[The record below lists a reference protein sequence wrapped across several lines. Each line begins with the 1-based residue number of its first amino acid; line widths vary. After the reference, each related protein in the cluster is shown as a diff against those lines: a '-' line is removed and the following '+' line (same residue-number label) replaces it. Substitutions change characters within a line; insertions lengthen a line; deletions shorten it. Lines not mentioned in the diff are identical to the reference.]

1 MINDYTMVELTK
13 EQIRKYMEEVVEVM
27 RNSIAEVRA
36 DGKPTP
42 KVGALIVKPDGST
55 ETAYRGELRE
65 GDHAEYTLIERKCRD
80 QNLTGAVLFAT
91 LEPCAPGARKSPKL
105 SCAERITNARIAKV
119 FYGIEDPDPTVSG
132 KGCSLLKANGVEVAL
147 FDRDLQ
153 DEIRACNTEFLNAAN
168 ERSLLAKEEPKKI
181 MAAEGSLDAPVKNC
195 TLEMLDAELVQ
206 DFLDK
211 AGWNVKFG
219 EKEGMQLLTQFGIL
233 VSDKNGYVPSGTGL
247 LLFGK
252 HPEAS
257 FPNAIIKA
265 TFINDDGSEGDIV
278 NIAGPLVK
286 QPDKA
291 HDWYEQ
297 KIGKQID
304 RSHPERKPIY
314 DYPLKVI
321 REVLINAIIHRQYE
335 VLGAPIYLTISND
348 EIVVKSPGYPV
359 EPITLEQIN
368 NFSAPT
374 ISRNPRMMFV
384 FGVLNLSEQRGLGFK
399 TVRDLP
405 EVYNFPLPV
414 AKWETPYLSLVLSR
428 KPEGLKEDDLTE
440 KERKALDFIRL
451 NGETPRKLVEE
462 HLGLEKKTAERLMNS
477 LLEKGKV
484 EKKGVGRGT
493 VYVAIVNKKK

>member
-1 MINDYTMVELTK
+1 
-13 EQIRKYMEEVVEVM
+13 M
-27 RNSIAEVRA
+27 RNSVAEVRE

-42 KVGALIVKPDGST
+42 KVGALIVKPDGTT

-80 QNLTGAVLFAT
+80 KDLTGAILFAT

-132 KGCSLLKANGVEVAL
+132 KGCAHLKEHDVKVAL

-153 DEIRACNTEFLNAAN
+153 DAIRECNADFLAAAN
-168 ERSLLAKEEPKKI
+168 ERSLLAKDESKK
-181 MAAEGSLDAPVKNC
+181 MKVAEGTLDAPVKNC
-195 TLEMLDAELVQ
+195 TLESLDAELVQ

-211 AGWNVKFG
+211 AGWAVKYG
-219 EKEGMQLLTQFGIL
+219 EKDGMQLLAQFGIL
-233 VSDKNGYVPSGTGL
+233 VSTKSGYVPSGTGV

-265 TFINDDGSEGDIV
+265 TFINDDDTEGDFV
-278 NIAGPLVK
+278 NIVGPLVK
-286 QPDKA
+286 QPDYA
-291 HDWYEQ
+291 YQWYEQ

-304 RSHPERKPIY
+304 RSHPERQPVY

-321 REVLINAIIHRQYE
+321 REVLINAIIHREYE
-335 VLGAPIYLTISND
+335 ITGSPIHLTISNS
-348 EIVVKSPGYPV
+348 EIIVKSPGYPV

-374 ISRNPRMMFV
+374 ISRNPKMMFV

-405 EVYNFPLPV
+405 DVYSFPLPV
-414 AKWETPYLSLVLSR
+414 AKWEAPYLSLLLSR
-428 KPEGLKEDDLTE
+428 KPEGIDEDGLTE
-440 KERKALDFIRL
+440 KERKAHDFIRL
-451 NGETPRKLVEE
+451 NGETPRKKVEE
-462 HLGLEKKTAERLMNS
+462 HLKLEKKTAERLMRS
-477 LLEKGKV
+477 LV
-484 EKKGVGRGT
+484 EKKKIKRKGEGRGV
-493 VYVAIVNKKK
+493 VYVVVEDSKE

>member
-1 MINDYTMVELTK
+1 MVELTK

-55 ETAYRGELRE
+55 ATAYRGELRE

-80 QNLTGAVLFAT
+80 QNLTGAILFAT
-91 LEPCAPGARKSPKL
+91 LEPCAPGARKSPKI
-105 SCAERITNARIAKV
+105 SCAERITNARIGKV

-132 KGCSLLKANGVEVAL
+132 KGRAHLKDHGVEVSL

-153 DEIRACNTEFLNAAN
+153 DIIRECNTEFLNAAN
-168 ERSLLAKEEPKKI
+168 ERSLLAKEEPKK
-181 MAAEGSLDAPVKNC
+181 AKVTDGTLDAPVKNC

-206 DFLDK
+206 NFLDK
-211 AGWNVKFG
+211 AGWGVKFG

-233 VSDKNGYVPSGTGL
+233 VSTKTGYVPSGTGL

-257 FPNAIIKA
+257 FPNAIIRA

-278 NIAGPLVK
+278 NITGPLVK
-286 QPDKA
+286 QPDMA
-291 HDWYEQ
+291 YHWYEQ

-304 RSHPERKPIY
+304 RSHPERQPIY

-321 REVLINAIIHRQYE
+321 REVLINAILHRQYE
-335 VLGAPIYLTISND
+335 IEGAPIYLTISNS
-348 EIVVKSPGYPV
+348 EIIVQSPGYPV

-374 ISRNPRMMFV
+374 VSRNARMMFV

-405 EVYNFPLPV
+405 DVYNFPLPV
-414 AKWETPYLSLVLSR
+414 AKWEAPYLSFVLSR
-428 KPEGLKEDDLTE
+428 KPEGLKEDGLTE

-451 NGETPRKLVEE
+451 NGDTPRKEIEE
-462 HLGLEKKTAERLMNS
+462 YLKLEKKTAERLMNS
-477 LLEKGKV
+477 LLEKQRIV
-484 EKKGVGRGT
+484 RKGVGSST
-493 VYVAIVNKKK
+493 VYSVAEDSKEE

>member
-1 MINDYTMVELTK
+1 MVELTK
-13 EQIRKYMEEVVEVM
+13 VQIRKYMEEVVEVM

-42 KVGALIVKPDGST
+42 KVGALIVKPDGTT

-91 LEPCAPGARKSPKL
+91 LEPCAPGARKSPKI

-132 KGCSLLKANGVEVAL
+132 NGCAHLKEHGVEIAL

-153 DEIRACNTEFLNAAN
+153 DVIRECNTEFLNAAN
-168 ERSLLAKEEPKKI
+168 ERSLLAKEEPKELI
-181 MAAEGSLDAPVKNC
+181 IAEGSLDAPVKNC
-195 TLEMLDAELVQ
+195 SLEMLDAELVQ

-211 AGWNVKFG
+211 AGWNVRFG
-219 EKEGMQLLTQFGIL
+219 EKEGQELLTQFGIL
-233 VSDKNGYVPSGTGL
+233 VSTENGYLSSGTGI

-257 FPNAIIKA
+257 FPNAVIKA

-278 NIAGPLVK
+278 NITGPLVK

-291 HDWYEQ
+291 YNWYEQ

-304 RSHPERKPIY
+304 RSHPERQPIY

-335 VLGAPIYLTISND
+335 IEGAPIYLTISNS

-374 ISRNPRMMFV
+374 VCRNARMMFV

-414 AKWETPYLSLVLSR
+414 AQWDAPYLSLVLSR
-428 KPEGLKEDDLTE
+428 KPEGIKEEGLTE
-440 KERKALDFIRL
+440 KERKAFDYIRL
-451 NGETPRKLVEE
+451 NGDTPRKNIEE
-462 HLGLEKKTAERLMNS
+462 YLKLEKKTAERLLNS
-477 LLEKGKV
+477 LIEKRKIV
-484 EKKGVGRGT
+484 RKGVGSNT
-493 VYVAIVNKKK
+493 VYSASEDSREE

>member
-1 MINDYTMVELTK
+1 MVELTK
-13 EQIRKYMEEVVEVM
+13 EQIRSCMEEVVDVM
-27 RNSIAEVRA
+27 RNSVAEVRK

-42 KVGALIVKPDGST
+42 KVGALIVKPDGT
-55 ETAYRGELRE
+55 KETAFRGELRE

-80 QNLTGAVLFAT
+80 QNLTGAILFAT

-132 KGCSLLKANGVEVAL
+132 KGCAHLKEYGVEVAL

-153 DEIRACNTEFLNAAN
+153 EEIRKCNTEFLNAAN
-168 ERSLLAKEEPKKI
+168 ERSLLAKDESKK
-181 MAAEGSLDAPVKNC
+181 MKEAEGTLDAPVKNC
-195 TLEMLDAELVQ
+195 TLESLDAELVQ
-206 DFLDK
+206 VFLDK

-219 EKEGMQLLTQFGIL
+219 EKECMQLLTQFGVL
-233 VSDKNGYVPSGTGL
+233 VSTKNGYVPSGTGL

-252 HPEAS
+252 HPEVS

-265 TFINDDGSEGDIV
+265 TFINDDGTEGDIV
-278 NIAGPLVK
+278 NIVGPLVK
-286 QPDKA
+286 QPDNA
-291 HDWYEQ
+291 YQWYEQ

-304 RSHPERKPIY
+304 RSHPERQPIY

-335 VLGAPIYLTISND
+335 ISGSPIYLTISNS
-348 EIVVKSPGYPV
+348 EIIVKSPGYPV

-399 TVRDLP
+399 TMRDLP
-405 EVYNFPLPV
+405 YVYNFPLPV
-414 AKWETPYLSLVLSR
+414 AKWEDPYLTLILSR
-428 KPEGLKEDDLTE
+428 KPEGVGEDLTE

-451 NGETPRKLVEE
+451 YGETPRKKVEE
-462 HLGLEKKTAERLMNS
+462 YLKLETKTAERLMKS
-477 LLEKGKV
+477 LV
-484 EKKGVGRGT
+484 EKKEIERRGEGRGV
-493 VYVAIVNKKK
+493 VYVVTKDGKN

>member
-1 MINDYTMVELTK
+1 MVELTK
-13 EQIRKYMEEVVEVM
+13 EQIRMYMEEVVEVM
-27 RNSIAEVRA
+27 MNSIAEERA

-42 KVGALIVKPDGST
+42 KVGALIVKPDGT
-55 ETAYRGELRE
+55 TATAYRGELRE

-80 QNLTGAVLFAT
+80 QNLTGAILFAT

-105 SCAERITNARIAKV
+105 SCAERITNARIGKV

-132 KGCSLLKANGVEVAL
+132 RGRAHLKEHGVEVAL

-153 DEIRACNTEFLNAAN
+153 DIIRECNAEFLKAAN
-168 ERSLLAKEEPKKI
+168 ERSLLAKEEPKKVK
-181 MAAEGSLDAPVKNC
+181 ATDGTLDAPVKNC
-195 TLEMLDAELVQ
+195 TLEMLDADLVQ
-206 DFLDK
+206 HFLDK
-211 AGWNVKFG
+211 SGWNVKFG
-219 EKEGMQLLTQFGIL
+219 EKDGMQLLTQFGIL
-233 VSDKNGYVPSGTGL
+233 VSAKNGYVPSGIGL

-257 FPNAIIKA
+257 FPHAIIRA
-265 TFINDDGSEGDIV
+265 TFINDDGTEGDLV
-278 NIAGPLVK
+278 TIAGPLVK

-291 HDWYEQ
+291 YKWYEQ

-304 RSHPERKPIY
+304 RSHPEREPIY

-321 REVLINAIIHRQYE
+321 REVLVNAIIHRQYE
-335 VLGAPIYLTISND
+335 ITGSPIYLTISNS

-384 FGVLNLSEQRGLGFK
+384 FGVLDLSEQRGLGFK

-405 EVYNFPLPV
+405 EVYGFPLPV
-414 AKWETPYLSLVLSR
+414 AKWDAPYLSLVLSR
-428 KPEGLKEDDLTE
+428 KPEGVSEDELTE
-440 KERKALDFIRL
+440 KERKALDYIRL
-451 NGETPRKLVEE
+451 NGETPRKKVEE
-462 HLGLEKKTAERLMNS
+462 HFKLEKKTAERLMKS
-477 LLEKGKV
+477 LV
-484 EKKGVGRGT
+484 EKKKIVRKGVGSAV
-493 VYVAIVNKKK
+493 VYSAVEGSVEE